1 MQEICPGVY
10 DFLTDS
16 ALPLRFV
23 RLFISFM
30 PRSSYSPPHSR
41 PRPRIHPCAPP
52 DPISDNRSAAPRR
65 PAQPSSST
73 PTSSPNGAGATSAS
87 SAGTPAPFAKIA
99 GLVERVTFHNGQ
111 NGFCV
116 LRLKVKGERDLVTLV
131 GHTPSVTPGEYAT
144 ASGQWIVDREYGRQF
159 KAEWLRIHQPTTATG
174 IEKYLSSGMVKGIG
188 PFFAKKLVQ
197 AFGTDVFSV
206 IENEPNR
213 LREIEGIG
221 RKRLERITAG
231 WASQKV
237 IREIMVF
244 LHGHG
249 VSTSKSVRIYK
260 TYGNDAVRVVQENPY
275 RLAQDIRGIG
285 FKSADTIA
293 KNVGIDRHSP
303 LRARAGISYT
313 LLEASGNAGHCCLPR
328 SELVQKAVELLD
340 IPEDVI
346 QPAID
351 FELESQRVV
360 EDVFPEPGSVYPIG
374 LYLAEEGVAKEVRRL
389 GRGRLPWPAIDSE
402 KAVPWVET
410 KLGIRLVDSQRV
422 AVSTALQ
429 SKFSIITGGPGVG
442 KTTLVK
448 SLLTILEAKHVR
460 IQLCAPTGRAAK
472 RLSESSGREAKTI
485 HRLLEINPENGE
497 FKRNQENP
505 LECDLLVVDESSM
518 IDIQLANHLLTA
530 VPSTASVLIVGDV
543 DQLPSVGPGA
553 FLSDLIESHTVPVIR
568 LTEVFRQAASSW
580 IIKAAHRINAG
591 QMPQFPTKDDHGDC
605 YFVKVEETEEVAE
618 RIVDLVKRR
627 LPKAYGVDPIRDIQV
642 LCPMNRSGSG
652 ARALNLLLQEALN
665 PPTDQSVERFGYK
678 FGIGDKVMQIENNY
692 DREVYNG
699 DIGFVVRKNEE
710 DETLTID
717 FDGREVAYDYADLDE
732 LVLCY
737 ATTIHKSQGSE
748 YPIVVIPLSMQ
759 HFVMLKRNLVYTGV
773 TRGKKLVVIVG
784 QPRAL
789 GLAVRSND
797 ALKRKTGL
805 RARLIRQW
813 SKG

>member
-1 MQEICPGVY
+1 M
-10 DFLTDS
+10 
-16 ALPLRFV
+16 
-23 RLFISFM
+23 
-30 PRSSYSPPHSR
+30 
-41 PRPRIHPCAPP
+41 
-52 DPISDNRSAAPRR
+52 
-65 PAQPSSST
+65 
-73 PTSSPNGAGATSAS
+73 
-87 SAGTPAPFAKIA
+87 
-99 GLVERVTFHNGQ
+99 ERVTFHNGQ

-116 LRLKVKGERDLVTLV
+116 LRLKVKGEHDLVTLV

-144 ASGQWIVDREYGRQF
+144 ASGQWNVDREYGRQF

-174 IEKYLSSGMVKGIG
+174 IEKYLGSGMVKGIG

-389 GRGRLPWPAIDSE
+389 GRGRLPWPAVDSE

-410 KLGIRLVDSQRV
+410 KLGIRLADSQRA

-568 LTEVFRQAASSW
+568 LTEIFRQAASSW

-710 DETLTID
+710 EETLTID
-717 FDGREVAYDYADLDE
+717 FDGREVA
-732 LVLCY
+732 
-737 ATTIHKSQGSE
+737 
-748 YPIVVIPLSMQ
+748 
-759 HFVMLKRNLVYTGV
+759 
-773 TRGKKLVVIVG
+773 
-784 QPRAL
+784 
-789 GLAVRSND
+789 
-797 ALKRKTGL
+797 
-805 RARLIRQW
+805 
-813 SKG
+813 

>member
-1 MQEICPGVY
+1 MRRCLGNSCKAF
-10 DFLTDS
+10 DFS
-16 ALPLRFV
+16 RG
-23 RLFISFM
+23 LFTSFM

-174 IEKYLSSGMVKGIG
+174 IEKYLGSGMVKGIG

-313 LLEASGNAGHCCLPR
+313 LLEASGNAGHCCWGP
-328 SELVQKAVELLD
+328 
-340 IPEDVI
+340 
-346 QPAID
+346 
-351 FELESQRVV
+351 
-360 EDVFPEPGSVYPIG
+360 
-374 LYLAEEGVAKEVRRL
+374 
-389 GRGRLPWPAIDSE
+389 
-402 KAVPWVET
+402 
-410 KLGIRLVDSQRV
+410 
-422 AVSTALQ
+422 
-429 SKFSIITGGPGVG
+429 SK
-442 KTTLVK
+442 K
-448 SLLTILEAKHVR
+448 KHFG
-460 IQLCAPTGRAAK
+460 Q
-472 RLSESSGREAKTI
+472 
-485 HRLLEINPENGE
+485 
-497 FKRNQENP
+497 
-505 LECDLLVVDESSM
+505 
-518 IDIQLANHLLTA
+518 AN
-530 VPSTASVLIVGDV
+530 
-543 DQLPSVGPGA
+543 
-553 FLSDLIESHTVPVIR
+553 
-568 LTEVFRQAASSW
+568 
-580 IIKAAHRINAG
+580 
-591 QMPQFPTKDDHGDC
+591 
-605 YFVKVEETEEVAE
+605 
-618 RIVDLVKRR
+618 
-627 LPKAYGVDPIRDIQV
+627 
-642 LCPMNRSGSG
+642 
-652 ARALNLLLQEALN
+652 
-665 PPTDQSVERFGYK
+665 
-678 FGIGDKVMQIENNY
+678 
-692 DREVYNG
+692 
-699 DIGFVVRKNEE
+699 
-710 DETLTID
+710 
-717 FDGREVAYDYADLDE
+717 
-732 LVLCY
+732 
-737 ATTIHKSQGSE
+737 
-748 YPIVVIPLSMQ
+748 
-759 HFVMLKRNLVYTGV
+759 LKR
-773 TRGKKLVVIVG
+773 G
-784 QPRAL
+784 Q
-789 GLAVRSND
+789 VN
-797 ALKRKTGL
+797 
-805 RARLIRQW
+805 
-813 SKG
+813 